1 MVDAGV
7 VRFDVRPIPPLPAL
21 SRPSSATLVAAV
33 QPVETDFRCGC
44 KNLATPDDPN
54 ASTPSL
60 SASTPWFWHMV
71 PGENLWH
78 VSQMKELHRTLRL
91 LYTGQSQ
98 RARRFRYAL
107 IVFDALTI
115 VYFIATVAL
124 PTTPVTAAVNTGFG
138 LLIVLDLA
146 ARFWISDNL
155 SRELTRI
162 YTIADLVVVLSLLLA
177 PLITENFAFLRVL
190 RGLRL
195 IHAYHLLR
203 DLRQESLFFRRHE
216 DAILAAVNLFAFIF
230 VTTSFVFVL
239 AFDEEAGIAGY
250 VDALYFTVATLTTTG
265 FGDITMTTTGG
276 KLLSVF
282 IMVVGV
288 ALFVQLARAIFQ
300 PSKITHKCPEC
311 GLNRH
316 ETDAIHCKHC
326 GEPLTIETEGG
337 TGT

>member
-1 MVDAGV
+1 
-7 VRFDVRPIPPLPAL
+7 
-21 SRPSSATLVAAV
+21 
-33 QPVETDFRCGC
+33 
-44 KNLATPDDPN
+44 
-54 ASTPSL
+54 
-60 SASTPWFWHMV
+60 MV
-71 PGENLWH
+71 PVENLWH
-78 VSQMKELHRTLRL
+78 VAQMEELHRTLRL

-98 RARRFRYAL
+98 RARRFRYGL
-107 IVFDALTI
+107 IIFDALTI

-124 PTTPVTAAVNTGFG
+124 PTTPFATVVNTGIG
-138 LLIVLDLA
+138 LIIVLDLA
-146 ARFWISDNL
+146 VRLWISDKL

-162 YTIADLVVVLSLLLA
+162 YTLADLVVVLSLLLA

-203 DLRQESLFFRRHE
+203 DLRHESPFFRRHE
-216 DAILAAVNLFAFIF
+216 DAILAAVNLFVFIF
-230 VTTSFVFVL
+230 VTTSLVFVL
-239 AFDEEAGIAGY
+239 AFDGEAGIVGY

-265 FGDITMTTTGG
+265 FGDITMSTTGG

-288 ALFVQLARAIFQ
+288 ALFVQLARTIFQ
-300 PSKITHKCPEC
+300 PSKIKHKCPEC

-326 GEPLTIETEGG
+326 GEPLKIETEGD